1 MKAIIFA
8 AGMGT
13 RISRHIG
20 DAPKCLINV
29 HGMPLINY
37 TIALLQAKGFDD
49 IGVVTGYKAELI
61 EDVLPD
67 DVTVFRNPFYQVT
80 NSIAS
85 FWMAR
90 EFFSSSADVLSMNGD
105 VFLEE
110 TVIDEVLRTKSDDK
124 LALMVADSGRIAGAD
139 YKFFWTEGCLE
150 KYGKHLTPQDTTG
163 EYVGL
168 GVIPRQRIDQIV
180 GLVNREIM
188 TGNYGKWWEEAIYE
202 QSAGGEVGILDI
214 RGHFWVELD
223 FVEDLNRLRH
233 HLGSQAR
240 VAAE

>member
-20 DAPKCLINV
+20 DAPKCLVNV

-37 TIALLQAKGFDD
+37 TIALLKAKGFED

-61 EDVLPD
+61 ENVLPE
-67 DVTVFRNPFYQVT
+67 DVKVFRNPFYQVT

-90 EFFSSSADVLSMNGD
+90 EFFSSSSAVLSMYGD
-105 VFLEE
+105 VFLEAS
-110 TVIDEVLRTKSDDK
+110 VVDDVLRARIDDK

-139 YKFFWTEGCLE
+139 YKFHWTDGRLE
-150 KYGKHLTPQDTTG
+150 KYGKHLTPQETTG

-168 GVIPRQRIDQIV
+168 GVIPGHRVDQIV
-180 GLVNREIM
+180 GSVNREIM
-188 TGNYGKWWEEAIYE
+188 AGNYGKWWEEAIYE
-202 QSAGGEVGILDI
+202 QSAGGEVGVLDI
-214 RGHFWVELD
+214 RGQFWVELD
-223 FVEDLNRLRH
+223 FVEDLNRLRQY
-233 HLGSQAR
+233 LCSDER